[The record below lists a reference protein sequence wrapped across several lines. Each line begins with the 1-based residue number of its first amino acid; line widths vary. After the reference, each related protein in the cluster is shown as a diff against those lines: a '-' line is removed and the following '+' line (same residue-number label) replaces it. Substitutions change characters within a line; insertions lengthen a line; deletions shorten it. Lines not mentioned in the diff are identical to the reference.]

1 MQKTVFTIWMILGVF
16 GFPISVGWLL
26 YRWQKYQRTRADHE
40 RVQQRERVRRALILM
55 FVFGI
60 ILVGFVL
67 YATYG
72 GGKELLQQ

>member
-1 MQKTVFTIWMILGVF
+1 MHKTLFTIWMIAGAI

-55 FVFGI
+55 FVCGL

-72 GGKELLQQ
+72 GGKALLQ